1 MSSDFSKTI
10 VLVDDEKSYVDLL
23 AAMLLEHLETPVHTF
38 TRPLAALAELPKL
51 NPGIIVTDYYMPQL
65 NGFEFIT
72 QAAPLV
78 PDVPFL
84 LITGHAMT
92 LPPEE
97 IARIRPL
104 KGVIAKPFGWRVLA
118 DEILRHWPG
127 ADASRHHKVEATMPT
142 AMD

>member
-1 MSSDFSKTI
+1 MSADPAKAI

-23 AAMLLEHLETPVHTF
+23 AAMLLEHLESPVHTF
-38 TRPLAALAELPKL
+38 TRPLAALAELPGL
-51 NPGIIVTDYYMPQL
+51 NPGIVVTDYYMPQL
-65 NGFEFIT
+65 NGFEFIN

-97 IARIRPL
+97 VARIRPL

-118 DEILRHWPG
+118 TEILRHWPE
-127 ADASRHHKVEATMPT
+127 ADVHHRHRAASYLPT
-142 AMD
+142 ATD

>member
-1 MSSDFSKTI
+1 MSPDSPKTI

-23 AAMLLEHLETPVHTF
+23 ATMLVEHLETPVLTF
-38 TRPLAALAELPKL
+38 TRPLAALEELPKL

-65 NGFEFIT
+65 NGFEFIA
-72 QAAPLV
+72 QAAPLA

-97 IARIRPL
+97 IARIQPL

-118 DEILRHWPG
+118 TEILRHWPE
-127 ADASRHHKVEATMPT
+127 ADASQRSKVEATIPT